1 MHDIPVRVC
10 GDHWLNPDEVR
21 NTLYQIPV
29 EEHIILDIG
38 TEGPSLTAL
47 GLPLMLD
54 ELCRTTGRDPQ
65 TILRYAQTYT
75 LLPAEDVDRL
85 LSAHAL
91 MRDLMQWVRL
101 TLGDDRSVTEASAGL
116 KRQLAVTSG
125 LPDFKVLASHLREE
139 QQKVREIF
147 ERFMQG

>member
-1 MHDIPVRVC
+1 MRRLIAEEKGEADVWDLKNAAGGLTDIEFLC
-10 GDHWLNPDEVR
+10 Q
-21 NTLYQIPV
+21 TLV
-29 EEHIILDIG
+29 LV
-38 TEGPSLTAL
+38 TA
-47 GLPLMLD
+47 PLRK
-54 ELCRTTGRDPQ
+54 EAIGRDPQ

-101 TLGDDRSVTEASAGL
+101 TLGDDRSVTESSAGL

-139 QQKVREIF
+139 QQQVRQIF